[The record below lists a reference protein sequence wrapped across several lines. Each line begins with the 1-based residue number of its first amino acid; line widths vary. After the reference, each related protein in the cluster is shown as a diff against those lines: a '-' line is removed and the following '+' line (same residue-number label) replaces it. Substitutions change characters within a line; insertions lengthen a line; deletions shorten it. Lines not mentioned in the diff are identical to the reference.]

1 MRSLADGVLFEFGP
15 TRQQDLM
22 LRRQIR
28 EWQPQLRMLFL
39 TRITLFKYRLQLTGF
54 ELPERVRASQL
65 EFDDRLAAILE
76 TMAERMEERAPK
88 EDHDY
93 KDEFEHLEK
102 VLDSYCTEASHQ
114 SIAIEMKTFLAL
126 SHTAKSLV
134 MSLAQEI

>member
-1 MRSLADGVLFEFGP
+1 MGSSFEFGP

-28 EWQPQLRMLFL
+28 EWQLQLRTLFL
-39 TRITLFKYRLQLTGF
+39 TRIILFKYRLQLTGV
-54 ELPERVRASQL
+54 ELPERVRSSQL

-76 TMAERMEERAPK
+76 TMAERMEERAAK